1 LAVPFFANLL
11 LSSFNN
17 RNFTRVSSG
26 PELGAHYHEFF
37 VRDQPHL
44 AAQMFCKNART
55 KIAMASS
62 EPEPAAALQSR
73 LPSAQAPEATR
84 LDASHFLMRN
94 TVESS
99 MQRSLGQQLNMCSR
113 FNPQQQQQVQMQM
126 QFPQKPMM
134 VLNNNAASNLLM
146 GKTNTGSSPAL
157 GNWLQNE
164 ILAQKQQQQR
174 MLQLQQLTAVN
185 LHQQSR
191 KPRSKNNFRASA
203 A

>member
-11 LSSFNN
+11 LSSFNT
-17 RNFTRVSSG
+17 RNFTRVASG
-26 PELGAHYHEFF
+26 PELGAYYHEFF
-37 VRDQPHL
+37 LRDQPHL

-62 EPEPAAALQSR
+62 EPEPAALQSQ
-73 LPSAQAPEATR
+73 LSSAQAPDAAR
-84 LDASHFLMRN
+84 LDASHILMRN

-99 MQRSLGQQLNMCSR
+99 MQMSLGQQLNMCNR
-113 FNPQQQQQVQMQM
+113 FNPHQQQQVQMQM

-134 VLNNNAASNLLM
+134 VINNNAALSLLM
-146 GKTNTGSSPAL
+146 
-157 GNWLQNE
+157 NE

-185 LHQQSR
+185 LRQQSK
-191 KPRSKNNFRASA
+191 KPRSKNNSRASA